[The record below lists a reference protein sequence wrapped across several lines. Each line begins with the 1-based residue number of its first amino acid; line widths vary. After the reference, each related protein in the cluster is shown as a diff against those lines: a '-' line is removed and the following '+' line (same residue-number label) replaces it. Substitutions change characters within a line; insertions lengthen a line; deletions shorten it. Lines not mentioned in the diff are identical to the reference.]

1 METCLFFLA
10 QTNGEAPTLWLA
22 IVFILGGL
30 FFLTVGGESL
40 VSGAARLA
48 LRLRLTPTVIGLT
61 VVAAGTSLPELVVSI
76 IAQFK
81 GSAELALGNV
91 VGSNIFNIGMV
102 LGLLAM
108 FRALPIPGSTAKLE
122 FPALIA
128 ATVGVL
134 WLGQGT
140 PDSDGLFTRVEGI
153 GMLIA
158 LIIFISVTI
167 RVARNHVTAEERAA
181 FEKEVEDTS
190 GVDTVPQIPLA
201 WTLAQV
207 ILGAIGLWIGGKW
220 LIEGSIDVARLFDV
234 SERVIGLTI
243 VAGGT
248 GAPELVASLV
258 AIRRG
263 KGDMAVGNVI
273 GSNLFN
279 LLAILGIAACVKP
292 LPAPATIVER
302 DFYWLLGI
310 TLLLIPFFF
319 RSNPRIRKI
328 EGGLLFATYII
339 YIVILLIQR

>member
-1 METCLFFLA
+1 MESFLFFLA
-10 QTNGEAPTLWLA
+10 QTTGDDPSLSIA
-22 IVFILGGL
+22 IMFILGGL

-48 LRLRLTPTVIGLT
+48 LRFKLTPTVIGLT

-122 FPALIA
+122 FPVLLV
-128 ATVGVL
+128 ATVAVL
-134 WLGQGT
+134 LLAQG
-140 PDSDGLFTRVEGI
+140 PSNSDGLFTRAEGI
-153 GMLIA
+153 GMLVALVVFIA
-158 LIIFISVTI
+158 VTI
-167 RVARNHVTAEERAA
+167 RVARKHVTAEERAA
-181 FEKEVEDTS
+181 FANEVKETS
-190 GVDTVPQIPLA
+190 GIDTAPEKPLA

-207 ILGAIGLWIGGKW
+207 VLGAIGLWIGGKW
-220 LIEGSIDVARLFDV
+220 LIEGSIDVARLFEV

-248 GAPELVASLV
+248 GAPELVASLI
-258 AIRRG
+258 ALRRG

-279 LLAILGIAACVKP
+279 LLAILGVAACVKP
-292 LPAPATIVER
+292 LPAPASIVGG

-310 TLLLIPFFF
+310 TFLLIPFFF
-319 RSNPRIRKI
+319 RSDPRIRRF
-328 EGGLLFATYII
+328 EGGLLFATYVI
-339 YIVILLIQR
+339 YIVILLVQR